1 MYDRLINQHMSELT
15 ELELAHPFLAS
26 DTILREF
33 VSSWEKH
40 TLPKAEWTHAA
51 HIAVCAFYT
60 AALGS
65 EEALQ
70 RMREGIPLYNVASGG
85 QNSEDSGYHETLTC
99 FWAAIIRDFIAAS
112 QFPTTFAAVQAT
124 VLRYGQQRKLH
135 EAFYS
140 FDVVNDR
147 RARREWLP
155 PDTAPSNRIGAGS
168 VSGLV
173 SHDGFTRYH
182 CKT

>member
-1 MYDRLINQHMSELT
+1 MSELT

-112 QFPTTFAAVQAT
+112 QFPTTFAAVQPRGLFDAT
-124 VLRYGQQRKLH
+124 VLQYGQQRKLH
-135 EAFYS
+135 EEYYS
-140 FDVVNDR
+140 FDVVAD
-147 RARREWLP
+147 RREWIP
-155 PDTAPSNRIGAGS
+155 PLI
-168 VSGLV
+168 
-173 SHDGFTRYH
+173 
-182 CKT
+182 K